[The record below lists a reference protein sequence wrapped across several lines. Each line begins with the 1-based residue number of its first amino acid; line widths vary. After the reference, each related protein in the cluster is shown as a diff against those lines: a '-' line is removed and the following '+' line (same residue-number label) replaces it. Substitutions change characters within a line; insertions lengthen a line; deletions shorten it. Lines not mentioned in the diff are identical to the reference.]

1 MRQLV
6 EQHQRRLSSF
16 LEQRRDLLLV
26 VRASDADAALLLQ
39 LTSELDEASDE
50 DLFVTLGGQFH
61 EADSYAL
68 QAAELFAQQHEQAA
82 AAVREAG
89 KEPLPALPPELLEPH
104 RPGRERLRALI
115 AFAHRLLPREAR
127 RLVVTVAPLAIA
139 DRVGYLAL
147 IAHLL
152 PRPQR
157 EPWMARMRLI
167 IRDVA
172 NDESL
177 NELNHPLKQTTPAGL
192 SVTHIDFGPEAI
204 RQSLEATAED
214 PAATPAERMQSL
226 LSSAIVDG
234 LYGHAPAAM
243 EKLTRALAYYQ
254 LEKNPLMQALTVSA
268 MGEVQQTAGDLES
281 AQHWFECALPLAV
294 EAESALALAIVAKN
308 LGSLC
313 ALKGDHGSAI
323 QYFDGL
329 AELAPKMLDNEA
341 LSWALEQRGLS
352 EAALGD
358 SQRAIET
365 WQRGADLCR
374 NTDHIAGLRD
384 HLVCLRDAYA
394 GAGRLDEQQRAEREL
409 GGIAEQVQHA

>member
-6 EQHQRRLSSF
+6 EQHQHTLSTF
-16 LEQRRDLLLV
+16 LEQRQDLLLV
-26 VRASDADAALLLQ
+26 VLASDADAALLLQ

-50 DLFVTLGGQFH
+50 DLFVTLGGQFDD
-61 EADSYAL
+61 ADSYAL
-68 QAAELFAQQHEQAA
+68 EAAVLFARQYEQAA
-82 AAVREAG
+82 AAVQGAG
-89 KEPLPALPPELLEPH
+89 KAPLPVLPPELLAPNQ
-104 RPGRERLRALI
+104 PGRERLCALI

-139 DRVGYLAL
+139 DRVAFLAL

-157 EPWMARMRLI
+157 QPWMARMRLI

-172 NDESL
+172 SDESL
-177 NELNHPLKQTTPAGL
+177 HEAAHPLKQTTPAGVR
-192 SVTHIDFGPEAI
+192 VTHIDFGPGAI
-204 RQSLEATAED
+204 RQSLEATAEN
-214 PAATPAERMQSL
+214 PAAPPAERMQSL
-226 LSSAIVDG
+226 LSSAVVDG
-234 LYGHAPAAM
+234 LYGHPAEAM
-243 EKLTRALAYYQ
+243 EKLARALAYYQ
-254 LEKNPLMQALTVSA
+254 TEKDLLMQTLTVNA
-268 MGEVQQTAGDLES
+268 MGEVQQTAGDLGS
-281 AQHWFECALPLAV
+281 AQHWFECAVPLAV
-294 EAESALALAIVAKN
+294 ESESALALAIVAKN

-313 ALKGDHGSAI
+313 ALKADHASAI

-329 AELAPKMLDNEA
+329 AELAPKMLDNET

-365 WQRGADLCR
+365 WQRGAELCR
-374 NTDHIAGLRD
+374 NTDHFPGLRD

-394 GAGRLDEQQRAEREL
+394 GAGRFDEQQRAEREL

>member
-6 EQHQRRLSSF
+6 ERHQQTLSSF

-26 VRASDADAALLLQ
+26 VLASDADAALLLQ

-50 DLFVTLGGQFH
+50 DLFVTLGGTFLD
-61 EADSYAL
+61 ADSYAL
-68 QAAELFAQQHEQAA
+68 AAAELFARQHELAA

-89 KEPLPALPPELLEPH
+89 KEPLPALPPELLAPNQ
-104 RPGRERLRALI
+104 PGRERLRTLI

-127 RLVVTVAPLAIA
+127 RLVVTLAPLSIA

-152 PRPQR
+152 PRPRR

-167 IRDVA
+167 VRDVA
-172 NDESL
+172 SDESL
-177 NELNHPLKQTTPAGL
+177 HEPAHPLQQTTTAGV
-192 SVTHIDFGPEAI
+192 SVTHLDFGPEAI
-204 RQSLEATAED
+204 RQSLQATAED
-214 PAATPAERMQSL
+214 PAAPAAERMQSL

-234 LYGHAPAAM
+234 LYGHPAEGM
-243 EKLTRALAYYQ
+243 EKLNRALAHYQ
-254 LEKNPLMQALTVSA
+254 AEKDPLMQSLTVNA
-268 MGEVQQTAGDLES
+268 MGEVQQTAGDLDS

-308 LGSLC
+308 LGALC
-313 ALKGDHGSAI
+313 ARKGDHASAI

-329 AELAPKMLDNEA
+329 AELAPKMLDNET

-352 EAALGD
+352 EAALGH

-374 NTDHIAGLRD
+374 NTDHHAGLRD

-394 GAGRLDEQQRAEREL
+394 GAGRIDEQQRAEREL